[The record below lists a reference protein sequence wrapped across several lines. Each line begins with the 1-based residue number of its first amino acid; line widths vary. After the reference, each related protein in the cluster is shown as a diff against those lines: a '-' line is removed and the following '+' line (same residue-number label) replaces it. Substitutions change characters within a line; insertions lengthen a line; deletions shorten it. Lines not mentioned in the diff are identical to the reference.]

1 MIATLLLVTAL
12 QGSEVIEPNTQVT
25 FATELRTPAGA
36 QLLAGTGVRTRTM
49 LHVKV
54 YG

>member
-1 MIATLLLVTAL
+1 MIATLPLVTAL
-12 QGSEVIEPNTQVT
+12 QGSEVIEPNTQVKVT
-25 FATELRTPAGA
+25 TELQTPAGA

-49 LHVKV
+49 LHIKV